1 MTTQLPIHN
10 ALAQIAQAAGNDL
23 WVTGGSAG
31 LMLRGLTLAASP
43 RDLDLYCD
51 EEDGAELHHRLKA
64 YALNAPHYS
73 ESDIYRSTLSH
84 YAIGGWRVELVAGFQ
99 VAAMGCRYR
108 VEVKEVLLPLGKA
121 VMVGD
126 HQSTTL
132 VPLAHE
138 LWFNA
143 LRRRADRVETIA
155 HGILLDR
162 ENHMAAM
169 KAIEER
175 NGFPDCFIRQ
185 VHDWINPG
193 EGGDREWTLKYAF
206 GLQAGR

>member
-1 MTTQLPIHN
+1 MTTQLPLHN
-10 ALAQIAQAAGNDL
+10 ALTLIVQAAGNDL
-23 WVTGGSAG
+23 WVTGGSAA
-31 LMLRGLTLAASP
+31 LMLRGLPLASSP

-51 EEDGAELHHRLKA
+51 EENGAELHHRLKK

-108 VEVKEVLLPLGKA
+108 AEVKEVLLPLGEA
-121 VMVGD
+121 VTFGD
-126 HQSTTL
+126 GQSITL

-143 LRRRADRVETIA
+143 LRGRADRVETIVGGMSL
-155 HGILLDR
+155 HR
-162 ENHMAAM
+162 EKHWTAM

-175 NGFPDCFIRQ
+175 NEFPAGYVTQ
-185 VHDWINPG
+185 VHDWINRE
-193 EGGDREWTLKYAF
+193 EGGDRDWTLKYVSS
-206 GLQAGR
+206 LQAGR